1 MKLTFDIEK
10 MYRQI
15 RMDGMSPSSLLSTE
29 LWWNGPVWLSQDA
42 TEWCIR
48 KSSMEQEIP
57 EARGTATSATIQQ
70 ETPETFNR
78 YSTLNKLIQVQA
90 YILRFIHN
98 SRPDKCKRRGDL
110 STIEIDAATH
120 SLVKMVQASAFS
132 SELRQL
138 LNHQSLPRSS
148 KLLPL
153 TPFLD
158 EQQILRVGG
167 RLQRANLPY
176 SARHQMLLPS
186 NHPFTKL
193 LIENEHSRLLHLGS
207 QTTLA
212 SIRQKFWPLNGRNI
226 VRLTIRK
233 CIKCFRSNPSVIQP
247 IMGNLPR
254 ARVQV
259 SRPFAHVGVDFCGP
273 FYLRESKRRNSKTN
287 KSYVAIFVCLATL
300 LTTDEMLTLL
310 IQIESILNSRPIT
323 VLSNDPNDLTYLS
336 PGHFLIGDVFTDVPE
351 PTLLNIQD
359 SRLSRWQR
367 VDQMRK
373 RWSKDYLHQL
383 QQRTKWRIED
393 INVTPGNMVLIKED
407 NTLPLHWPLGRVLE
421 VHPGDDG
428 IVRTATIKTSKGIFK
443 RSANRLSL
451 FPMEQ

>member
-1 MKLTFDIEK
+1 
-10 MYRQI
+10 
-15 RMDGMSPSSLLSTE
+15 MSPSSLLSTE

-259 SRPFAHVGVDFCGP
+259 SRPFAHVG
-273 FYLRESKRRNSKTN
+273 
-287 KSYVAIFVCLATL
+287 
-300 LTTDEMLTLL
+300 
-310 IQIESILNSRPIT
+310 
-323 VLSNDPNDLTYLS
+323 
-336 PGHFLIGDVFTDVPE
+336 
-351 PTLLNIQD
+351 
-359 SRLSRWQR
+359 
-367 VDQMRK
+367 K